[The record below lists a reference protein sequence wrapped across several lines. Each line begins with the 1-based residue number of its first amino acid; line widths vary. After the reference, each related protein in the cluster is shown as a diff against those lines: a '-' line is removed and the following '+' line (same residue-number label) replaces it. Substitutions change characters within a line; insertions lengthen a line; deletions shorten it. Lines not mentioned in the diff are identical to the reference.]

1 MMNDININYLFSR
14 WINLESNLKNSVA
27 YSEGK
32 IRIEQITLNENV
44 NCFVMNSLKNEPKLL
59 IKTTESEI
67 SRFKINGIDF
77 KIDKMGAV
85 NSDDTFLFIEKKD
98 NISLEAFYSFTV
110 SIFLKLK
117 EESSYLNLQSII
129 QEVVDEYNDYFNS
142 PKKWFLSKQQ
152 EQGLYGELHVLKDL
166 IAKYGDEAIYFWL
179 GPEKNMHDFYL
190 ETIDLEVKTNLKVV
204 SNKIRISNEN
214 QLTQIQNR
222 NLYLVVINMEEN
234 SSIGQDIKDLFAQ
247 ITDLLK
253 KNESKKVLMQKLSLF
268 KINNDNFSPKYKF
281 VLKGIKNYLIN
292 ADSSILNLSNLPKAV
307 SNASYDLN
315 LDFFTPIKDFNY
327 E

>member
-59 IKTTESEI
+59 IKTIESEI

-85 NSDDTFLFIEKKD
+85 NSDDTFIFIEKKD
-98 NISLEAFYSFTV
+98 SISLEAFYSFTV

-117 EESSYLNLQSII
+117 DESSYSNTQSII

-152 EQGLYGELHVLKDL
+152 EQGLYGELLVLKEL
-166 IAKYGDEAIYFWL
+166 VIKYGDEAINFWL

-190 ETIDLEVKTNLKVV
+190 KTIDLEVKTNLKVV

-222 NLYLVVINMEEN
+222 ELYLVVINMEEN
-234 SSIGQDIKDLFAQ
+234 SSIGQNIKDLFVQ

-253 KNESKKVLMQKLSLF
+253 KHESKKILMQKLSLY
-268 KINNDNFSPKYKF
+268 KINNDNFLPKYKF
-281 VLKGIKNYLIN
+281 VLKEVKNYLIS
-292 ADSSILNLSNLPKAV
+292 ADSLILSLSNLPKAV

-315 LDFFTPIKDFNY
+315 LDFFEPIKEFNY

>member
-1 MMNDININYLFSR
+1 MNDININYLFSR

-234 SSIGQDIKDLFAQ
+234 SSIG
-247 ITDLLK
+247 
-253 KNESKKVLMQKLSLF
+253 
-268 KINNDNFSPKYKF
+268 
-281 VLKGIKNYLIN
+281 
-292 ADSSILNLSNLPKAV
+292 
-307 SNASYDLN
+307 
-315 LDFFTPIKDFNY
+315 
-327 E
+327 